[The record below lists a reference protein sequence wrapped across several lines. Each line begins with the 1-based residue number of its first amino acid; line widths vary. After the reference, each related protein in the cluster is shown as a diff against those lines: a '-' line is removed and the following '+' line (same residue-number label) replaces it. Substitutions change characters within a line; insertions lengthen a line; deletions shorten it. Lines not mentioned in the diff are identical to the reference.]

1 MRILHIGRATRSAL
15 AFGRSFSE
23 SSMAKPSRLLFV
35 ASLFGLVAIL
45 LGTLAEH
52 AFRTRVDA
60 ESFRY
65 LMTAVRY
72 LQVHSAVLLSLALA
86 SLLAPSAP
94 PALRAGFG
102 RSFWV
107 LLGGTALFAGSIFAA
122 VATGITALTYLTPAG
137 GMLMMLGWLSLA
149 WTAWRVA
156 PDRRS

>member
-1 MRILHIGRATRSAL
+1 MVPPA
-15 AFGRSFSE
+15 
-23 SSMAKPSRLLFV
+23 RLLFI

-52 AFRTRVDA
+52 AFRARVDA

-86 SLLAPSAP
+86 LLMAPSAP
-94 PALRAGFG
+94 ALLRIGLH
-102 RSFWV
+102 RSFWI
-107 LLGGTALFAGSIFAA
+107 LLAGTALFAGSIFAA
-122 VATGITALTYLTPAG
+122 VATGLAALTALTPVG
-137 GMLMMLGWLSLA
+137 GTAMMLGWLSLA
-149 WTAWRVA
+149 WTAWRAA